1 MKMKRRTFFQRLFGG
16 LGLAAVSPVV
26 VAEGRSVLIQESPV
40 AGFQFHRGDMV
51 WSSLS
56 PGAPLALKRAA
67 NNRHDSNAVA
77 VYYQNHK
84 LGYVP
89 RGENSAVAQMLDR
102 GESLKARIVRLSAGE
117 DPWERIRLNISVV

>member
-1 MKMKRRTFFQRLFGG
+1 MKRRTFFQRLFGG

-26 VAEGRSVLIQESPV
+26 VAENRSVLIQESPV

-56 PGAPLALKRAA
+56 VGAPLALMREP
-67 NNRHDSNAVA
+67 NNSHDSNAVA

-89 RGENSAVAQMLDR
+89 RGENSAIAQMLDR
-102 GESLKARIVRLSAGE
+102 GESLQATIVKLSEGE
-117 DPWERIRLNISVV
+117 DPWERIRFNISLV